1 MPGISD
7 TAYPRLKPN
16 PSANE
21 LDEVYTPN
29 LFEGSWVEQRTR
41 EPVPST
47 QIGTKATKAAAA
59 NEIFIGCTSPRI
71 VRQVKVL
78 SGLLS
83 IKSKSKQALLGLAK
97 KAFFLQRL

>member
-16 PSANE
+16 PSAKE

-41 EPVPST
+41 EPARGQDYS
-47 QIGTKATKAAAA
+47 
-59 NEIFIGCTSPRI
+59 SY
-71 VRQVKVL
+71 
-78 SGLLS
+78 
-83 IKSKSKQALLGLAK
+83 
-97 KAFFLQRL
+97 